1 MIANGDIE
9 YTNKSNEFVQQN
21 KIYNNSHLQNKYN
34 NHNKRPSNMMSPSIY
49 TYTFTNGGVP
59 GGIEYRKKQK
69 KYM

>member
-1 MIANGDIE
+1 MIANGGIE

-21 KIYNNSHLQNKYN
+21 KTYNNSHLQNKYN
-34 NHNKRPSNMMSPSIY
+34 NHKRSSNMMSTPIY